1 MGETAF
7 KDGEEEAEE
16 EVVEA
21 KVEGLW
27 TVRRSAGV
35 GRAGGRDGGVVT
47 SLPVLGEEMGV
58 VVVVVAEDGGGGS
71 EESDVGLAGKAGF
84 GAMAGL
90 GGTSVGRKKV

>member
-35 GRAGGRDGGVVT
+35 GRARGRDGGVVA
-47 SLPVLGEEMGV
+47 SLPVWGEEM
-58 VVVVVAEDGGGGS
+58 VVVVVADDGGGGR
-71 EESDVGLAGKAGF
+71 EDNDVGLAGKAGF